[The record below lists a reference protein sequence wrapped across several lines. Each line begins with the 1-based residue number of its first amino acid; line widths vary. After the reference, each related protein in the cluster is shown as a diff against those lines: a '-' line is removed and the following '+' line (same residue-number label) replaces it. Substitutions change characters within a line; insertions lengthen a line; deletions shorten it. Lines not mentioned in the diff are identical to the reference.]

1 MKINGR
7 CHCGEVVYS
16 AEVDENKVI
25 SCHCT
30 DCQVISSG
38 PFRSAVMSLPNAV
51 TFSAT
56 QPKEYIKTAESGN
69 KRAQGFCANCG
80 TTLYAT
86 SVGEGDKVYGLRLGA
101 IEQREQLIPNI
112 QIWCRSAAPWLKE
125 LNSISPFDTV
135 PPAK

>member
-16 AEVDENKVI
+16 AEIDENKVV

-30 DCQVISSG
+30 DCQVMSSG

-51 TFSAT
+51 TFSAA

-101 IEQREQLIPNI
+101 IEQREQLIPKA

-125 LNSISPFDTV
+125 LNSITAFDTV